1 MKAVRTRHIFY
12 HEDSNRL
19 VLIPSLKRMIELEE
33 MKVMIMMKMVVPSL
47 IVSFEKSD
55 QIGEIECIEVIC
67 RYSEGIL
74 TIVYQFK
81 HHITTV

>member
-12 HEDSNRL
+12 HEDNNRL

-33 MKVMIMMKMVVPSL
+33 MKVMIMMKMVV
-47 IVSFEKSD
+47 SFEKSD
-55 QIGEIECIEVIC
+55 QIGEIECIEVIF

>member
-1 MKAVRTRHIFY
+1 MEERRRIKRKRVLNSLTNQEIDVGDGPFMKAVRTRHKFY

-55 QIGEIECIEVIC
+55 
-67 RYSEGIL
+67 
-74 TIVYQFK
+74 
-81 HHITTV
+81 

>member
-55 QIGEIECIEVIC
+55 
-67 RYSEGIL
+67 
-74 TIVYQFK
+74 
-81 HHITTV
+81 